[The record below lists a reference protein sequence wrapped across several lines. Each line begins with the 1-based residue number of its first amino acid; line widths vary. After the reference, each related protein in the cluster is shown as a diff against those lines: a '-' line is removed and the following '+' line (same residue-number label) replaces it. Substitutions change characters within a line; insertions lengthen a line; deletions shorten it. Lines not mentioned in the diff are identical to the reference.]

1 MSDGAPAPITPE
13 HLHHLL
19 TQLQQQNAT
28 LCQELNDMRNQ
39 GSHIAGFVSAAVQQ
53 TLQQN
58 PLPAPTQS
66 THEAKGADPKP
77 FSGDR
82 KKTESFLCSVQLN
95 IALQPRVY
103 LTELHKILYTL
114 SWMKDGT
121 AGAWAESL
129 STSFLDPEAHNPY
142 NTFEGFLLAFEG
154 AFGEPDR
161 EFTTRSQLRN
171 LKQGKM
177 SAEEYMVHFDALAG
191 RTAFGEEAL
200 ISAYQ

>member
-1 MSDGAPAPITPE
+1 MSDSAPAPITPE

-19 TQLQQQNAT
+19 TQLQQQNAA
-28 LCQELNDMRNQ
+28 LRQELNDMRNQ
-39 GSHIAGFVSAAVQQ
+39 GSHVAGFILAAVQQ

-66 THEAKGADPKP
+66 TREAKGADPEP
-77 FSGDR
+77 FSRDR

-95 IALQPRVY
+95 ITLQPRVY

-142 NTFEGFLLAFEG
+142 NTFEGFLLAFES
-154 AFGEPDR
+154 AFGEPDQ
-161 EFTTRSQLRN
+161 EFTAHSQLQN

-177 SAEEYMVHFDALAG
+177 SVEEYTAHFDALAG
-191 RTAFGEEAL
+191 
-200 ISAYQ
+200 